1 MKHEN
6 ENDRITIL
14 DFYKAGS
21 DNSVSWDGRYNHQCQ
36 THSEGASLLTNTS
49 TGPLYGIMTRFI
61 AKVHIC
67 RKFLEQFC
75 VHVNFQELKLD
86 SNIISGKF

>member
-6 ENDRITIL
+6 KNDRITIL

-21 DNSVSWDGRYNHQCQ
+21 DNSVSWDGCYNHQCQ

-49 TGPLYGIMTRFI
+49 TGPLYGITTRI
-61 AKVHIC
+61 NTKEQKN
-67 RKFLEQFC
+67 RKILEQY
-75 VHVNFQELKLD
+75 
-86 SNIISGKF
+86 

>member
-49 TGPLYGIMTRFI
+49 TGPLYGITTRRRNKCATFYPLS
-61 AKVHIC
+61 
-67 RKFLEQFC
+67 KFTF
-75 VHVNFQELKLD
+75 VGN
-86 SNIISGKF
+86 S

>member
-21 DNSVSWDGRYNHQCQ
+21 DNSVSWDGRYNHRCQ

-67 RKFLEQFC
+67 RKFLEQFLC
-75 VHVNFQELKLD
+75 TCQFSWVEIAFQ
-86 SNIISGKF
+86 